1 MNVPPPRE
9 VPLLSLEELFGFRM
23 FSEILKNLKF
33 FAQKNWSLFKKNSVS
48 TQIVFQSSQECGH

>member
-23 FSEILKNLKF
+23 FSEIFKNLNF
-33 FAQKNWSLFKKNSVS
+33 SAQKNWSLFEKISVS